1 MARPVVIALPDTDFD
16 PTEAAVPWRALR
28 SAGHEVV
35 FATERGEPSAGCDRE
50 MLTGVMFG
58 AIKATRDNAALYEQ
72 MEQDPAYA
80 TPIRYT
86 DISPGAHAAL
96 VLPGGHAPGM
106 RQYLEALDLQ
116 RAVAAFFTASR
127 PVAAICHGTVVLA
140 RSRDS
145 SGQPVLRGRTL
156 TGLPRTM
163 EWSAWI
169 ATVANINW
177 PSERG
182 LSTDEQK
189 KEAIALLDL
198 LAAHNFNAAIFQV
211 RPQCDAMYASELE
224 PWSLPHRGS
233 GTDARSVLRSAG
245 ILGGRSPQARHR
257 AARMAEPLS
266 CAPRKWG
273 RSDRALDRQE
283 AP

>member
-169 ATVANINW
+169 ATVATRGNYFRTYPTWVQTEVAEALGPDGRFETGPLVPSYGNPFTVRDGNLLTARW
-177 PSERG
+177 PGDASRFAADLVE
-182 LSTDEQK
+182 
-189 KEAIALLDL
+189 L
-198 LAAHNFNAAIFQV
+198 LA
-211 RPQCDAMYASELE
+211 DEE
-224 PWSLPHRGS
+224 
-233 GTDARSVLRSAG
+233 SA
-245 ILGGRSPQARHR
+245 
-257 AARMAEPLS
+257 
-266 CAPRKWG
+266 
-273 RSDRALDRQE
+273 
-283 AP
+283 